1 MCLRRC
7 RRKAAVAWVNRWEYL
22 VVKLVRIR
30 RLQRLF
36 HNLGLHLQQLGLS
49 KQFRLKLSRE
59 FPKEN

>member
-1 MCLRRC
+1 M
-7 RRKAAVAWVNRWEYL
+7 AWTNRWEYF